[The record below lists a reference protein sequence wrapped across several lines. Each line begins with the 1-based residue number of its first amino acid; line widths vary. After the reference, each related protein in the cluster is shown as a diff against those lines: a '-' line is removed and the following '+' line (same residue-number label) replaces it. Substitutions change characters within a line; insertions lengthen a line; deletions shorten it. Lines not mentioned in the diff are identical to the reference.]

1 MSEPSV
7 DINAKVEEY
16 RHHPEAVLL
25 DVREDVEYQSGHI
38 PGALSQPLSRIDQ
51 IEGTVPDQNTK
62 IYVYC
67 HSGKRAEEAVYY
79 MHAMGYT
86 NLENIGGIKDYTGEI
101 EK

>member
-1 MSEPSV
+1 MTEPAV
-7 DINAKVEEY
+7 DINEKVKEF
-16 RHHPEAVLL
+16 RNHPDAVLL

-38 PGALSQPLSRIDQ
+38 PGATLQPLSRIDQ
-51 IEGTVPDQNTK
+51 IEGAVPDKNRK

-67 HSGKRAEEAVYY
+67 HSGKRASEAVYY

>member
-1 MSEPSV
+1 MSDSSV
-7 DINAKVEEY
+7 DINEKVKEF
-16 RHHPEAVLL
+16 HDNPGSVLL

-51 IEGTVPDQNTK
+51 IEGVIPDRNQK

-67 HSGKRAEEAVYY
+67 HSGKRAGEAVYY
-79 MHAMGYT
+79 MHAMGYD
-86 NLENIGGIKDYTGEI
+86 NMENIGGIQDYTGEI

>member
-1 MSEPSV
+1 MTEPSA
-7 DINAKVEEY
+7 DINEKVKEF
-16 RHHPEAVLL
+16 HDNPDSVLL
-25 DVREDVEYQSGHI
+25 DVREDVEFQSGHI

-51 IEGTVPDQNTK
+51 IEGIVPDQNRK

-67 HSGKRAEEAVYY
+67 HSGKRAGEAVYY

-86 NLENIGGIKDYTGEI
+86 DLENIGGIKDYTGEI

>member
-1 MSEPSV
+1 MTEPTA
-7 DINAKVEEY
+7 DINEKVKAF
-16 RHHPEAVLL
+16 RNNPDAVLL
-25 DVREDVEYQSGHI
+25 DVREDVEFQSGHI

-51 IEGTVPDQNTK
+51 IAGTVPDQNRK

-67 HSGKRAEEAVYY
+67 HSGKRAGEAVYY

-86 NLENIGGIKDYTGEI
+86 DLENIGGIKDYTGEI